1 MPTPLISVIV
11 PVYRCENTLARC
23 IQSVLSQDCP
33 DWELILVDDG
43 SPDDSGKICDAWAE
57 KDARITV
64 LHQKNG
70 GASAARNAGL
80 KAAKGTYIDFL
91 DSDDA
96 LLPGLFSA
104 ALPLMEQKGLDLY
117 LFCLQ
122 RLSDGGCYRPPVTGF
137 FADPAALRAWFLPLF
152 TEGGHFE
159 SPCNKLFRRS
169 VIGDLRF
176 DPALRVNEDVLF
188 NLEYLRRCKALYLTD
203 TAYYLQDDSGAGSL
217 SRSMNADFLQAEAAT
232 RPALQKFLQECG
244 LDSAENSAILTA
256 RRAASC
262 RNQFGIL
269 TGRGGALPF
278 GVQRA
283 AFAEIFAFAPARQ
296 LLLQQLHSDP
306 NRLQAALIAFCVRF
320 RLSAVLTLLCKGK
333 NLVLGGNAHG

>member
-1 MPTPLISVIV
+1 MSLVSILT
-11 PVYRCENTLARC
+11 PVYNAAATLRAC
-23 IQSVLSQDCP
+23 VQSVLAQDYHQ
-33 DWELILVDDG
+33 WELVLVNDG
-43 SPDDSGKICDAWAE
+43 STDESGKICDDFCLA
-57 KDARITV
+57 DARIRV
-64 LHQKNG
+64 IHQANAG
-70 GASAARNAGL
+70 VSAARNAAL
-80 KAAKGTYIDFL
+80 NAAKGEYILFL

-137 FADPAALRAWFLPLF
+137 FENPAALRAWFLPLF

-188 NLEYLRRCKALYLTD
+188 NLEYLRRCKALYLTG

-244 LDSAENSAILTA
+244 LDSAEAAAILTA

-278 GVQRA
+278 GVQCA